1 MDRRTSSKNSIIKT
15 VISLAAGIAA
25 LAATGLFLY
34 AIATSSAAEQQRTVA
49 EDRLGVVEQFF
60 MNSTNAI
67 SGATSS
73 AMNVPKHYWISSDTQ
88 TPPKPSRDGFGKT
101 ANPKDLDS
109 VIQAAAPLLDGQSL
123 YFTTDVSL
131 APDTQIHYYWDET
144 ILTITWKQAIDG
156 TAYTFSEI
164 KIADPS
170 QIRRYLSGG
179 SYGSGKLS
187 IPTEMADSVNAVVAT
202 SGDYYQFRNAG
213 VIVYNG
219 TVCRAA
225 SGADTCYVDARGDLH
240 FTYQRDQMNMEKAL
254 QYVEENQIRFSVA
267 FGPVLVD
274 NGEQAS
280 FGGYGLGEVG
290 GNFARAAICQMD
302 ELHYLLVNANAEGD
316 LSVYPTM
323 YAFAEQIY
331 ATGCQQ
337 AYALDG
343 GQTATLIMDGELVNQ
358 MTKGYQRK
366 ISDIIYFATALPGS

>member
-1 MDRRTSSKNSIIKT
+1 MDRRKSSENSIVQT
-15 VISLAAGIAA
+15 VISLVVGLAA
-25 LAATGLFLY
+25 LAVTVLLLY
-34 AIATSSAAEQQRTVA
+34 AIATSSGAEQSREIAQSK
-49 EDRLGVVEQFF
+49 LGVVERFF
-60 MNSTNAI
+60 MNSSNAVNDAASI
-67 SGATSS
+67 VS
-73 AMNVPKHYWISSDTQ
+73 NVPKHYWISSDVE

-101 ANPKDLDS
+101 EDPGQLAD
-109 VIQAAAPLLDGQSL
+109 VIQAAEPLLDGQSL
-123 YFTTDVSL
+123 YFTTETPI
-131 APDTQIHYYWDET
+131 APDTQIHYYRDET
-144 ILTITWKQAIDG
+144 ILVITWKQAINS

-179 SYGSGKLS
+179 SYGSGKLA
-187 IPTEMADSVNAVVAT
+187 IPTEMAATVNAVVAT

-219 TVCRAA
+219 AICRA
-225 SGADTCYVDARGDLH
+225 SGGADTCYVDEKGDLH
-240 FTYQRDQMNMEKAL
+240 FTYMRDQMDMAKA
-254 QYVEENQIRFSVA
+254 QKFVEENQIRFSVA
-267 FGPVLVD
+267 FGPVLVE
-274 NGEQAS
+274 NGEKVA
-280 FGGYGLGEVG
+280 FGSYGLGEVG

-302 ELHYLLVNANAEGD
+302 ELHYLLVNANAEGN
-316 LSVYPTM
+316 LGTYPTM

-366 ISDIIYFATALPGS
+366 ISDIIYFATALPDG